1 MMVSREEILDDSII
15 AGVQTPKTQEDGEE
29 TGTPE

>member
-1 MMVSREEILDDSII
+1 MASREEILDDSIM
-15 AGVQTPKTQEDGEE
+15 AGVQTPKIWEDGEE